1 MNSKLWV
8 YCAVTARRA
17 RIQNPLASA
26 LLPPA
31 PYLNN
36 ELRFNVTQLRANS
49 HTLVIPSVLLDLW
62 VEVCYTISVAEVVRL
77 TEAKSRTVSLDN
89 FSMVLCVHLSQA
101 LALRQISR
109 FVP

>member
-1 MNSKLWV
+1 MGGTAELYQTLAGKKHQQAVMNSKLWV
-8 YCAVTARRA
+8 YRAVMARCA

-62 VEVCYTISVAEVVRL
+62 VEVCYTISVAEV
-77 TEAKSRTVSLDN
+77 A
-89 FSMVLCVHLSQA
+89 
-101 LALRQISR
+101 
-109 FVP
+109 